1 MNPAMAPVTPDFS
14 VAEHQSAK
22 LEGVR
27 LLSSHGKLRFLSTLI
42 FVKMPQKI
50 VMTELQIKHVFSL
63 LIL

>member
-42 FVKMPQKI
+42 FVKMP
-50 VMTELQIKHVFSL
+50 
-63 LIL
+63 